1 MGKLDLDFLEEIK
14 LDVEEPVV
22 KRCIRYR
29 RREKGREKRR
39 KRGRRRSDREKRKS
53 KINTSKNNIKR
64 IIFMK

>member
-29 RREKGREKRR
+29 RREKGRKGEKEE
-39 KRGRRRSDREKRKS
+39 GGGGTEREEKAR
-53 KINTSKNNIKR
+53 
-64 IIFMK
+64 